1 MVRQARLVSLS
12 LAAMLVLSLLLSEQA
27 RAAEEPAAPA
37 ATPADDTTTLTPS
50 YLAGRVTIY
59 RDDFGV
65 PHIDGVDDEAA
76 VFGFG
81 YCQAED
87 YFWQIEDS
95 YVMGLGRYA
104 ELYGKK
110 FLGKDLLNRA
120 FEVPQRSR
128 EDFEQFEP
136 RLRRICIAFTAG
148 INHYLDEHPQV
159 KPRLLKRFEP
169 WYMLSF
175 GRAAVLE
182 LTGGHIPTSI
192 GSVPTSFTVAAA
204 GEHDQFQ
211 ETLQLSAAE
220 LDYQK
225 KLASEM
231 KAATGSNAWAIAPS
245 KTREGHAMLFVNPHQ
260 PYFGFG
266 QFYEAHLRSGS
277 GLNFNGATFF
287 GSPLPTLGHNEHCG
301 WAFTVNEPNT
311 SSAWRETF
319 DDPANPLNYRYGD
332 GYRTATEWKDKIR
345 IKHGRKFDEQEVTF
359 RKTHHGPILKKNS
372 DTEYVSGMIGKFY
385 DAMLARQTYE
395 MLHAKNLADFQKAMK
410 MNEFHIFNTV
420 YADDQG
426 NIQYVYNGICPR
438 RDPQFD
444 WSKPVD
450 GSDPHTEWQGYHAI
464 EDFPQVLNPATGYVQ
479 SCNSTPYTTTDDFNP
494 AIGDFPN
501 YMVRDQHDDKRRA
514 KVSRMLLR
522 DLKDVTFDKWL
533 EVIFDTTI
541 YWPMVELPEY
551 RRKLAALKESDPA
564 LAHAVE
570 PLLEHLSDW
579 DCKGSLESTQTT
591 LCMAWYEE
599 LYGFGYPAETLKAQ
613 FVANP
618 TEQLK
623 ALVAA
628 AGKLKSNFGNWQVPW
643 GEVNRLQR
651 HADVS
656 DFFVIPFNDNQ
667 PSLPSAGLHGPP
679 GVAFTMYFTPSV
691 YLPPLKLMKKH
702 YAVVG
707 TSYMAA
713 IEFGPK
719 VTSRTL
725 VQYGASGDPKSPHFF
740 DQAKLL
746 SERKLRPSLYSW
758 DEIRSVAKRTYHPG
772 DEPESVAAK
781 P

>member
-1 MVRQARLVSLS
+1 MAAP
-12 LAAMLVLSLLLSEQA
+12 LAAD
-27 RAAEEPAAPA
+27 EPAAA
-37 ATPADDTTTLTPS
+37 VADDATTLTPS

-104 ELYGKK
+104 ELYGKR
-110 FLGKDLLNRA
+110 FLNKDLLNRA

-128 EDFEQFEP
+128 EDFETFDP
-136 RLRRICIAFTAG
+136 RLKRLCIAFTTG

-159 KPRLLKRFEP
+159 KPRLLERFEP

-175 GRAAVLE
+175 GRAAGLE
-182 LTGGHIPTSI
+182 LVGGHIPASTGNI
-192 GSVPTSFTVAAA
+192 PSFAAA
-204 GEHDQFQ
+204 DAGGPDRLEQAQ
-211 ETLQLSAAE
+211 QLSAAE
-220 LDYQK
+220 REFDVQ
-225 KLASEM
+225 LAAEM
-231 KAATGSNAWAIAPS
+231 RAATGSNAWAIGPS
-245 KTREGHAMLFVNPHQ
+245 KTRSGHAMLFVNPHQ
-260 PYFGFG
+260 PYYGFG

-277 GLNFNGATFF
+277 GLNFSGATFF

-301 WAFTVNEPNT
+301 WAFTVNEPST

-332 GYRTATEWKDKIR
+332 GYRTAVEWTDKIR
-345 IKHGRKFDEQEVTF
+345 VKHGRNYDEHEITF
-359 RKTHHGPILKKNS
+359 RKTHHGPIVQKLNDK
-372 DTEYVSGMIGKFY
+372 EYVSAMVGKFY
-385 DAMLARQTYE
+385 DALLARQSYE
-395 MLHAKNLADFQKAMK
+395 MLHAKNLAEFRQAMA

-426 NIQYVYNGICPR
+426 NIQYIYNGIVPR

-450 GSDPHTEWQGYHAI
+450 GSDPRTEWQGYHTLD
-464 EDFPQVLNPATGYVQ
+464 EFPQVLNPPTGYVQ

-494 AIGDFPN
+494 AIGDFPK

-522 DLKDVTFDKWL
+522 DLKDVTFDQWL

-541 YWPMVELPEY
+541 YWPLAELPEY
-551 RRKLAALKESDPA
+551 RRKFAMLKETDPQ
-564 LAHAVE
+564 LARAVE
-570 PLLEHLSDW
+570 PLLEHLLDW
-579 DCKGSLESTQTT
+579 DCRGGIESTQAT
-591 LCMAWYEE
+591 LCLAWYEE
-599 LYGFGYPAETLKAQ
+599 LYGFGYPAETLKQQ
-613 FVANP
+613 FIGNP
-618 TEQLK
+618 TEQFK
-623 ALVAA
+623 ALVTA
-628 AGKLKSNFGNWQVPW
+628 AGKLKSTFGSWQVPW
-643 GEVNRLQR
+643 GDVNRLQR
-651 HADVS
+651 HANVS
-656 DFFVIPFNDNQ
+656 DFFSIPFSDSQ

-707 TSYMAA
+707 TSYIAA

-719 VTSRTL
+719 VNSRTL

-746 SERKLRPSLYSW
+746 SERKLRPPLYNW
-758 DEIRSVAKRTYHPG
+758 DEIRSVAKRAYHPG
-772 DEPESVAAK
+772 EEPEAVAAK